1 MAVEK
6 NDSWGRGELY
16 EMLCLM
22 MIGYCLW
29 LIGTKTGFFDYL
41 LFFTTEHGLV
51 DLVML
56 AACLSLGAVAAS
68 VRKSFLLRKAMIGRA
83 EAEMRSESI
92 ARHDALTGLANRRF
106 FLELF
111 DCVAKS
117 CRPGDQLAVMV
128 IDLDR
133 FKPVN
138 DVHGHAAG
146 NAVICAVA
154 DRLLQ
159 IVSPRG
165 AVARLG
171 GDEFAALVRYN
182 DGPDGLFVLAE
193 QIIAAICSP
202 IHWNHNLIHV
212 NATVGIAPVTC
223 DNSEPE
229 GLLHA
234 ADLAMYQG
242 KRDGRGTFRIFA
254 AEMGAALKARAE
266 FEADLRS
273 GIARGEFVP
282 FFQPIVR
289 LPSEDLVGFEVL
301 ARWNHPTKGLIAP
314 NDFIPVAEQTG
325 LIGDLFYDLLRQACS
340 TAQHWPGHLRISV
353 NVAPQQ
359 LQDSLLPQRILAILS
374 ETGFAPRRLEVEITE
389 TAIINDLQAARTAL
403 MSLQNIGV
411 KIALDD
417 FGTGYSSLYH
427 LKELRFDKLKIDRSY
442 VTSLMQG
449 SEGAKLVDA
458 IIQLGASLGME
469 TTAEGIETSSNLDWL
484 SRQGCTFGQGFLF
497 GQPMPKDAADELLG
511 SKERLD
517 QSDAIARSAAA

>member
-1 MAVEK
+1 M
-6 NDSWGRGELY
+6 
-16 EMLCLM
+16 
-22 MIGYCLW
+22 
-29 LIGTKTGFFDYL
+29 
-41 LFFTTEHGLV
+41 EHGLL
-51 DLVML
+51 DLVL
-56 AACLSLGAVAAS
+56 LSACMGLGAVVAT

-83 EAEMRSESI
+83 EAELRSESI

-111 DCVAKS
+111 DGVMKS
-117 CRPGDQLAVMV
+117 CRAGDQLAVMV

-146 NAVICAVA
+146 NAVISAIA
-154 DRLLQ
+154 ERLLQ
-159 IVSPRG
+159 AVSPTG
-165 AVARLG
+165 VVARLG
-171 GDEFAALVRYN
+171 GDEFAVLVRHD
-182 DGPDGLFVLAE
+182 DGQDTLFALAE
-193 QIIAAICSP
+193 QLIATIRCP
-202 IHWNHNLIHV
+202 ITWNQNLIHV
-212 NATVGIAPVTC
+212 DATIGIAPVTRE
-223 DNSEPE
+223 NSEPE

-266 FEADLRS
+266 FEADLRA

-289 LPSEDLVGFEVL
+289 LSSKELVGFEIL

-314 NDFIPVAEQTG
+314 DAFIPVAEQTG
-325 LIGDLFYDLLRQACS
+325 LIGDLFYSLLRQACS
-340 TAQHWPGHLRISV
+340 TAQNWPAHLRISV

-359 LQDSLLPQRILAILS
+359 LQDPRLPQRILAILT
-374 ETGFAPRRLEVEITE
+374 ETGLSPRRLEVEITE
-389 TAIINDLQAARTAL
+389 TAIINDLQAARSAL
-403 MSLQNIGV
+403 LSLQNIGV

-427 LKELRFDKLKIDRSY
+427 LRELRFDKLKIDRSY
-442 VTSLMQG
+442 VTTLMQG

-484 SRQGCTFGQGFLF
+484 SRQGCTFAQGYLF
-497 GQPMPKDAADELLG
+497 GRPMPKDAANELLG
-511 SKERLD
+511 AMENGEHFGVTEWSLT
-517 QSDAIARSAAA
+517 A